1 MNFKDLNLKTY
12 SGVKTVSVLPG
23 QDISVL
29 QYLPIEDKND
39 LITVAVQNSN
49 EAGFINPVT
58 LQMYFELYTVY
69 LYTDMEF
76 TDDDKVDAE
85 GVYNILKSNGII
97 DAVINSIPEEEW
109 NELYT
114 LFCDYRATKE
124 KYGHSV
130 AGVLNNFIENLAPNA
145 QNAAEIINGF
155 NPEMFQNVLAFAQ
168 AANGGRPIN

>member
-12 SGVKTVSVLPG
+12 AGVKNISVLPG

-29 QYLPIEDKND
+29 QYLPIEEKNE
-39 LITVAVQNSN
+39 LIAMTFQDSN
-49 EAGFINPVT
+49 EAGFINPVK
-58 LQMYFELYTVY
+58 LQLYFELYTVY
-69 LYTDMEF
+69 LYTDLVF
-76 TDDDKVDAE
+76 TDEDRVDELAI
-85 GVYNILKSNGII
+85 YNALKSNGVI
-97 DAVINSIPEEEW
+97 DAVIKSIPEEEW
-109 NELYT
+109 GELYT

-155 NPEMFQNVLAFAQ
+155 NPEMFQNVIAFAQ

>member
-1 MNFKDLNLKTY
+1 MNFKDLNLKTNTDT
-12 SGVKTVSVLPG
+12 KLISVLPG

-29 QYLPIEDKND
+29 RYLPIEEKND
-39 LITVAVQNSN
+39 LIAIAVQNSD
-49 EAGFINPVT
+49 EAGFINPVA
-58 LQMYFELYTVY
+58 LQMYFELYIVY

-76 TDDDKVDAE
+76 TDDDKADAE
-85 GVYNILKSNGII
+85 GVYNTLKSNGII
-97 DAVINSIPEEEW
+97 DSVIHAIPEEEW
-109 NELYT
+109 GELYT

-130 AGVLNNFIENLAPNA
+130 TGVLSSFIENLAPNA